1 MAINLAE
8 LARLSWLAGEEEIR
22 QENVVLAQNYY
33 DGHHAVKLTERQKEY
48 LGYDAP
54 DARFALNYCKTVV
67 DSVVERLLV
76 DGFES
81 ADDGLAEWAEVLWA
95 LNRMD
100 AGQHSVHLAAVR
112 DGESFVF
119 VNYDDGDGIQF
130 IPHPR
135 YTDPQVDGPGYGC
148 RAHYPD
154 DDDSQAMLY
163 ASKRWTDAGD
173 GFRRATLYYPDRIL
187 KYIADPTE
195 DTGWRQLEAL
205 PWVDG
210 QNEPLGIPI
219 VHFRNPRT
227 RSELWDA
234 IPPQDSI
241 NKTALD
247 IMAATDSAGFP
258 IFTAKGFMPT
268 TDGEAPAADGSNY
281 VKIFPGC
288 IVGPIPADG
297 DFGRIEAADFRGMLD
312 TLDSLIIKLAQITD
326 TPVSR
331 FQMTRQIA
339 AEGTLKQQEEPLV
352 AKVRLR
358 QVIFGN
364 SWEDCFTMARK
375 LENLHAGAGLAD
387 ESLLETVWRPAATR
401 DEQAEELA
409 FWEAAAKAKEAGV
422 PLPAYLEL
430 QGWSPEKIALI
441 TGSEEYQQRI
451 AMMGAFA
458 QVEGEEESE

>member
-1 MAINLAE
+1 MAAVDLAE

-22 QENVVLAQNYY
+22 QENVVLARLYY
-33 DGHHAVKLTERQKEY
+33 DGHHDVKLTERQKEY
-48 LGYDAP
+48 LGYNAP

-81 ADDGLAEWAEVLWA
+81 ADEGLEEWAEALWA

-100 AGQHSVHLAAVR
+100 AGQHAVHLGAVR

-119 VNYDDGDGIQF
+119 VNYDDEKGVQF

-135 YTDPQVDGPGYGC
+135 YTDPQVNGTGYGC
-148 RAHYPD
+148 KAWYPD
-154 DDDSQAMLY
+154 DDSQEMLY
-163 ASKRWTDAGD
+163 ATKRWTDVGD
-173 GFRRATLYYPDRIL
+173 GFRRATIYYPDKIL
-187 KYIADPTE
+187 KFIADSTE
-195 DTGWRQLEAL
+195 ATGWREIEAL
-205 PWVDG
+205 PWINTQQD
-210 QNEPLGIPI
+210 PLGIPI
-219 VHFRNPRT
+219 IHFRNPRT

-234 IPPQDSI
+234 IPPQDAA

-247 IMAATDSAGFP
+247 IMAAADYAGFQMYK
-258 IFTAKGFMPT
+258 AKGFMPT
-268 TDGEAPAADGSNY
+268 TDGEEPAADGSNLM
-281 VKIFPGC
+281 KISPGC
-288 IVGPIPADG
+288 VVGPIPVDG
-297 DFGRIEAADFRGMLD
+297 DFDRLEAGDFQGMLA
-312 TLDSLIIKLAQITD
+312 TLDSFIIKLAQITD

-358 QVIFGN
+358 QVLFGN
-364 SWEDCFTMARK
+364 AWEDCSTMARR
-375 LENLHAGAGLAD
+375 LENLHAGAGLSD
-387 ESLLETVWRPAATR
+387 EFLLETTWRPAATR
-401 DEQAEELA
+401 DEQAEEMA

-430 QGWSPEKIALI
+430 QGWSVEKIAII
-441 TGSEEYQQRI
+441 TGSVEYQQLV
-451 AMMGAFA
+451 ALMGAFA
-458 QVEGEEESE
+458 QVGEGG

>member
-1 MAINLAE
+1 MPINLAE

-22 QENVVLAQNYY
+22 QENVVLARLYY
-33 DGHHAVKLTERQKEY
+33 DGHHDVKLTERQKEY
-48 LGYDAP
+48 LGYNAP

-81 ADDGLAEWAEVLWA
+81 ADERLEMWAKALWA

-100 AGQHSVHLAAVR
+100 AGQHAVHLGAVR

-119 VNYDDGDGIQF
+119 VNYDDQEGVQF

-135 YTDPQVDGPGYGC
+135 YTDPQVDGTGYGC
-148 RAHYPD
+148 KAWYPD
-154 DDDSQAMLY
+154 DDASQEMLY
-163 ASKRWTDAGD
+163 ASKRWTDAED
-173 GFRRATLYYPDRIL
+173 GFRRANLYYPDRIL
-187 KYIADPTE
+187 KYKADE
-195 DTGWRQLEAL
+195 KEASGWLQIEAL
-205 PWVDG
+205 PWVDT

-219 VHFRNPRT
+219 IHFRNPRT

-234 IPPQDSI
+234 IPPQDAT

-247 IMAATDSAGFP
+247 ILAAADSAGFP

-268 TDGEAPAADGSNY
+268 TDGEEPAADGGNY

-288 IVGPIPADG
+288 IIGPIPADG
-297 DFGRIEAADFRGMLD
+297 DFGRVPAADFRGMLD
-312 TLDSLIIKLAQITD
+312 TLDSFIIKLAQITD

-331 FQMTRQIA
+331 FQMTRHVA
-339 AEGTLKQQEEPLV
+339 AEGTLKQQDEPLN

-358 QVIFGN
+358 QVTLGN
-364 SWEDCFTMARK
+364 AWEDCFMMARR
-375 LENLHAGAGLAD
+375 LENLHAGAGLSD
-387 ESLLETVWRPAATR
+387 ESLVETTWRPAATR

-409 FWEAAAKAKEAGV
+409 FWVAAAKAKEAGV
-422 PLPAYLEL
+422 PLSAYLEL
-430 QGWSPEKIALI
+430 QGWSVEKIAII
-441 TGSEEYQQRI
+441 TGSVEYQQRM

-458 QVEGEEESE
+458 QVGEGG

>member
-1 MAINLAE
+1 MAVNLAE

-22 QENVVLAQNYY
+22 QENVVLARLYY
-33 DGHHAVKLTERQKEY
+33 DGHHDVRLTKRQKEY
-48 LGYDAP
+48 LGFQADP
-54 DARFALNYCKTVV
+54 RFALNYCTTVV

-81 ADDGLAEWAEVLWA
+81 KDDGLVEWAKTTWA

-100 AGQHSVHLAAVR
+100 AGQHAVHLGAVR
-112 DGESFVF
+112 EGESFVF
-119 VNYDDGDGIQF
+119 VNYDDAEGIQF

-135 YTDPQVDGPGYGC
+135 YTDPLIDGTGYGC
-148 RAHYPD
+148 KAWYPD

-163 ASKRWTDAGD
+163 ASKRWTDAKD

-187 KYIADPTE
+187 KFIADPTE
-195 DTGWRQLEAL
+195 MTGWKEIEAL
-205 PWVDG
+205 PWVDK

-219 VHFRNPRT
+219 IHFRNPRT

-234 IPPQDSI
+234 IPPQDAV

-247 IMAATDSAGFP
+247 IMAAADGGGFP
-258 IFTAKGFMPT
+258 IFKARGFMPT
-268 TDGEAPAADGSNY
+268 DDGEEPAADGGNY
-281 VKIFPGC
+281 LKIFPGC
-288 IVGPIPADG
+288 VIGPIPTDG
-297 DFGRIEAADFRGMLD
+297 DFDRILAADFRGMLEV
-312 TLDSLIIKLAQITD
+312 LDSLIIKLAQITD
-326 TPVSR
+326 TPISR

-339 AEGTLKQQEEPLV
+339 AEGTLKQLEEPLV

-364 SWEDCFTMARK
+364 AWEDCFSMARR
-375 LENLHAGAGLAD
+375 LVNLHAGAGLSD
-387 ESLLETVWRPAATR
+387 ESLIETVWRPAETR

-430 QGWSPEKIALI
+430 RGWSPEKIALI
-441 TGSEEYQQRI
+441 TGSVEYQQRV

-458 QVEGEEESE
+458 QMNEGG